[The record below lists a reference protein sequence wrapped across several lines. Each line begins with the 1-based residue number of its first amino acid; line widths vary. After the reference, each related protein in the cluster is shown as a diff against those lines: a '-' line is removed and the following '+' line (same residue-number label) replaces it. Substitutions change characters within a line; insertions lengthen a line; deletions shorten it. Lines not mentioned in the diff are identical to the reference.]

1 MTEKPTKS
9 QGNAENFTAKGP
21 DILQEILANKHREVA
36 AAVAKISLE
45 QIQEL
50 AHKAPPARS
59 FLDAL
64 SPKHKPRIIAE
75 CKRKSPSRGVMINP
89 YDPVRLATAYADG
102 GAAAISVLTDENFFG
117 GHLQHLAAVRKA
129 VNLPIL
135 RKDFIVSE
143 YQIYEARAHGA
154 DSFLLLS
161 GPLSAN
167 ELSAFITVGRTL
179 GMEPLIESHTAGEL
193 TAALTTD
200 GSIFGINNRD
210 LRTFSTDLKGG
221 ADLLALAQR
230 EKPDAL
236 FVCESGIKTRPDIER
251 MQTLGYNVFL
261 IGEALVTH
269 SDPRSAVQNL
279 IA

>member
-1 MTEKPTKS
+1 MSEKPTNS
-9 QGNAENFTAKGP
+9 QKNAQNFTANGA
-21 DILQEILANKHREVA
+21 DILQDILANKHREVA
-36 AAVAKISLE
+36 AAQARISLE
-45 QIQEL
+45 QIKEL
-50 AHKAPPARS
+50 AQKATPARS
-59 FLDAL
+59 FLEAL

-75 CKRKSPSRGVMINP
+75 CKRKSPSRGVMVDP
-89 YDPVRLATAYADG
+89 YDPVHLATAYAAG
-102 GAAAISVLTDENFFG
+102 GAAAISVLTDENYFG
-117 GHLQHLAAVRKA
+117 GHLEHLAAVRKS
-129 VNLPIL
+129 VSLPIL

-161 GPLSAN
+161 GPLSAK
-167 ELSAFITVGRTL
+167 ELSTFIEVGRSL

-193 TAALTTD
+193 TSALTTE

-210 LRTFSTDLKGG
+210 LRTFSADLKGG
-221 ADLLALAQR
+221 ADLLAQAQR
-230 EKPDAL
+230 LKPEAL

-251 MQTLGYNVFL
+251 MQSLGYNVFL

-269 SDPRSAVQNL
+269 SDPRHAVQNL